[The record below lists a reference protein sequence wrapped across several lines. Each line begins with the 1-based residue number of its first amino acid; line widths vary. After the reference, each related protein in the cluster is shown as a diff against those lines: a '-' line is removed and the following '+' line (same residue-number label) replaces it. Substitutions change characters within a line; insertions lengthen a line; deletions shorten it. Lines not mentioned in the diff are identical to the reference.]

1 MKRISLT
8 SWIFIGMAAGVALG
22 LAAPGV
28 ARQMAP
34 VSGIFLRLIR
44 SIIAPLLFSTLVVGI
59 AGGGDMKQMG
69 RIGGKAIL
77 YFEIVTTLALFLG
90 LAAVNLVRP
99 GAGVAIQRTA
109 AEAALPPNPNTF
121 STIVEHIF
129 PTSILDALARNDALQ
144 IVVFAFLFGAACA
157 AIGAKAGPVIA
168 FCSSLA
174 EVMFRFTRYV
184 MYMAPLGVGAAIAV
198 TVGSKGVGVLFGLSK
213 LVATMY
219 AAALLCIL
227 LVLLPG
233 LVLFRIPAGRFY
245 RAVRE
250 PFLIG
255 FSTASSEAALPIA
268 LENME
273 QFGVPKHIVGFVIPA
288 GYSFNLVGT
297 ALYLSLASVFVAQA
311 AGMNLSIGDQLLM
324 MLTSKGVAG
333 VPRAAL
339 VILAG
344 TLATFH
350 LPMEGIAVLL
360 GVDALLDMAR
370 TSINV
375 LGNCLASAIVARW
388 EGYKV
393 GVEADWPAPDGASEP
408 RLGERA

>member
-8 SWIFIGMAAGVALG
+8 GWIFIGMAVGVALG
-22 LAAPGV
+22 AAAP
-28 ARQMAP
+28 AFAKQLAP
-34 VSGIFLRLIR
+34 ISNVFLRLIR
-44 SIIAPLLFSTLVVGI
+44 CIIAPLLFSTLVVGI
-59 AGGGDMKQMG
+59 AGSGDMKRMG
-69 RIGGKAIL
+69 RIGGKALL

-99 GAGVAIQRTA
+99 GEGVPVRQTA
-109 AEAALPPNPNTF
+109 AEAAIPQTHTSF
-121 STIVEHIF
+121 ATILEHIF
-129 PTSILDALARNDALQ
+129 PTSIIDALARNDALQ

-157 AIGAKAGPVIA
+157 AIGAKADPVIA

-184 MYMAPLGVGAAIAV
+184 MRLAPIGVGAAIAV
-198 TVGSKGVGVLFGLSK
+198 TVGSKGVGALFGLVT
-213 LVATMY
+213 LIVTMY
-219 AAALLCIL
+219 VASVLCIL
-227 LVLLPG
+227 LVLYPALPI
-233 LVLFRIPAGRFY
+233 FRIPLASFY
-245 RAVRE
+245 KAVRE

-255 FSTASSEAALPIA
+255 FSTASSEAALPLA

-273 QFGVPKHIVGFVIPA
+273 TFGVPKHIVGFVIPT
-288 GYSFNLVGT
+288 GYSFNLVGS

-311 AGMNLSIGDQLLM
+311 AGRHMSIGEQLVMMLTL

-344 TLATFH
+344 TLATFQ
-350 LPMEGIAVLL
+350 LPMEGVAVLL

-375 LGNCLASAIVARW
+375 LGNCLASAVVARW
-388 EGYKV
+388 EGFKV
-393 GVEADWPAPDGASEP
+393 G
-408 RLGERA
+408 